1 VKDKEIETQR
11 SYYATTAAA
20 YDDMHVSE
28 HDEHGLALHLL
39 AALVE
44 FHGVRSILDIGSGT
58 GRAMLFLKRR
68 CPGLRVAGVEPSV
81 ALREVAYAKGVPR
94 DDLADGDACALGFSD
109 GAFDVVCEFG
119 VLHHIRDDLQ
129 AVCEMARVARTGV
142 FISDSNNFGQ
152 GSLLLRAIKQG
163 LHRTGLWP
171 LADYLKTR
179 GKGYTFSEGDG
190 LAYSYS
196 VFESLKAIAPK
207 FPFVTYLNTQGTG
220 ENLYRS
226 AGHVA
231 VYCTAGPL
239 ANYCTAGPL
248 AQQP

>member
-1 VKDKEIETQR
+1 MTDKEIETQR
-11 SYYATTAAA
+11 GYYATTAAA

-28 HDEHGLALHLL
+28 HDEHGLALHFL

-58 GRAMLFLKRR
+58 GRAMLFLKKR
-68 CPGLRVAGVEPSV
+68 CPDLRVAGVEPSV
-81 ALREVAYAKGVPR
+81 ELREVAYAKGVRR

-142 FISDSNNFGQ
+142 FISDSNNYGQ
-152 GSLLLRAIKQG
+152 GSFLLRAIKQA
-163 LHRTGLWP
+163 LHRTSLWP
-171 LADYLKTR
+171 LAEYLKTG
-179 GKGYTFSEGDG
+179 GKGYTISEGDG

-196 VFESLKAIAPK
+196 VFDSLKAIAPK

-220 ENLYRS
+220 QNLYRS
-226 AGHVA
+226 AGQVA

-239 ANYCTAGPL
+239 AHYA
-248 AQQP
+248 